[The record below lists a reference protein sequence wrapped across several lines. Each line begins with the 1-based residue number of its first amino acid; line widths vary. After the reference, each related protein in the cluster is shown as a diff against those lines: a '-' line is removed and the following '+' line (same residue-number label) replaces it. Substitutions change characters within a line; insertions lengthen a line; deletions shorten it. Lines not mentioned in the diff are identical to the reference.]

1 VKEGRGEKRVGVLA
15 AAAAAARG
23 WRREVECDKEKP

>member
-1 VKEGRGEKRVGVLA
+1 VKEGRGEKRVGVL
-15 AAAAAARG
+15 AAAAARG